1 MVRSTDIAYLS
12 AVSAAA
18 SDAPPLRLPPGGHLA
33 EVPGGRG
40 SSGGDDGI
48 RVSAERP
55 PGRSV
60 SFNSFGSLA
69 RRCRERTA
77 IIAAVIAASPF
88 VSGNGKERA
97 VEHGPRARLQL
108 SPTGGFMLP
117 PPDPTLGPIRA
128 PRARARDASKG
139 VSWCEAEGRYILRAG
154 VVTPAAP
161 PVSTTAC
168 GAPSLGEEPPNRV
181 GACCQ

>member
-1 MVRSTDIAYLS
+1 MVAASVALVAGASTFASAALVA

-18 SDAPPLRLPPGGHLA
+18 SAAPPLCLPPGGRLA
-33 EVPGGRG
+33 VVPGGRG

-97 VEHGPRARLQL
+97 VEHGPRARPQL

-117 PPDPTLGPIRA
+117 PPDR
-128 PRARARDASKG
+128 
-139 VSWCEAEGRYILRAG
+139 
-154 VVTPAAP
+154 
-161 PVSTTAC
+161 PVSFSSFGSLVRRCRERTAII
-168 GAPSLGEEPPNRV
+168 AAVMAASLFVSGNGKES
-181 GACCQ
+181 C